1 MNTNQKPCR
10 LSRLALA
17 CLAMLAGGAGA
28 QVNEGGTQR
37 IEIIGTTPLGG
48 SGIERDRVP
57 SNAQTASA
65 RDLDASQAADL
76 SSFLAR
82 RIGSVHVNEIQNN
95 PFQPDVNYR
104 GFTASPLLGTAQG
117 LSVYLDGVRMNQP
130 FGEVV
135 SITGSASNNL
145 RFPGQYFLLES
156 GLHYNW
162 HRHYDPTTG
171 RYLQADPLGV
181 CRWAELVCVCTVGT
195 NTVC

>member
-117 LSVYLDGVRMNQP
+117 LSVYLDGGIGGSVPSTIIDATGLVRP
-130 FGEVV
+130 DGKLRIVREGAIPADEIRSIVGEDRC
-135 SITGSASNNL
+135 A
-145 RFPGQYFLLES
+145 
-156 GLHYNW
+156 
-162 HRHYDPTTG
+162 
-171 RYLQADPLGV
+171 
-181 CRWAELVCVCTVGT
+181 
-195 NTVC
+195 